1 MKLTEQEIIHTSER
15 GTITLVTDENGCEY
29 VRKTGSF
36 NTETLSKIAEIN
48 SPFIAR
54 IADNSDTEIVMEYV
68 SGTPLSALAV
78 PTSQLPEIVCEICD
92 GLTALH
98 NAGVIHRDI
107 KPSNIML
114 TDYGHIKIID
124 FDAARVKK
132 PEAEK
137 DTSFIGTDGFAPPEQ
152 YGFTQTD
159 ERSDIYALGVTIK
172 LLLKENYD
180 SSFLRAVAEKCMRF
194 NPDERY
200 SSAQKVKRAVIL
212 RRYRAVPIACA
223 AVIAVSGIVLAVTFV
238 INKTNDVPV
247 SAPVSETTEQTV
259 GIITDA
265 VATTNTDASAETT
278 TVPQTSEIITA
289 EQTVG
294 IITDVVT
301 TVDTSVF
308 TEVTTTSQTTEMTS
322 AAEAAK
328 PEISFLPKGFP
339 ALPDD
344 ITKVDD
350 TEHVKKIEWE
360 KLGQDDIS
368 TLIDNITEWLGESAE
383 VDDKSTRMGRTIQWK
398 CSNNT
403 FSGYIILLYVEDTE
417 KYSAF
422 PQCRLSFS
430 AIETL

>member
-1 MKLTEQEIIHTSER
+1 MEITEQEIIHTSER
-15 GTITLVTDENGCEY
+15 GTITLVTDENGREY

-36 NTETLSKIAEIN
+36 NTETLSRIAAID
-48 SPFIAR
+48 SPFLVR
-54 IADNSDTEIVMEYV
+54 LYDCSDAEIVMEYV

-92 GLTALH
+92 GLSALH
-98 NAGVIHRDI
+98 DAGVIYRDI

-124 FDAARVKK
+124 FDAARIKK

-172 LLLKENYD
+172 LLLKENYEK
-180 SSFLRAVAEKCMRF
+180 SPLRAVAEKCMRF
-194 NPDERY
+194 NPEERY
-200 SSAQKVKRAVIL
+200 ATAQKVKRAVIL
-212 RRYRAVPIACA
+212 RRYRAVPIACVSVVA
-223 AVIAVSGIVLAVTFV
+223 IAGVVLAVTFM
-238 INKTNDVPV
+238 INKTNAVPV
-247 SAPVSETTEQTV
+247 SAPVSEMSEHTV
-259 GIITDA
+259 SIITDA
-265 VATTNTDASAETT
+265 VTATTVDLRTEQT
-278 TVPQTSEIITA
+278 TVSQTSEITTEQTADIITGFITTADATTLAEVMTTPLTA
-289 EQTVG
+289 EL
-294 IITDVVT
+294 T
-301 TVDTSVF
+301 TV
-308 TEVTTTSQTTEMTS
+308 
-322 AAEAAK
+322 AETAK
-328 PEISFLPKGFP
+328 SEISFLPEGFP
-339 ALPDD
+339 ALPNG

-350 TEHVKKIEWE
+350 TEHIKKIEWE
-360 KLGQDDIS
+360 KLAQDDVS
-368 TLIDNITEWLGESAE
+368 TLIDNITKWLGESAE

-422 PQCRLSFS
+422 PQCRLSIS
-430 AIETL
+430 IADS

>member
-1 MKLTEQEIIHTSER
+1 MKLTEQGVLHTSER
-15 GTITLVTDENGCEY
+15 GAIALVTDENGREY

-36 NTETLSKIAEIN
+36 NTETLSRIAAID
-48 SPFIAR
+48 SPFIVR
-54 IADNSDTEIVMEYV
+54 MYDCSDAEIVMEYV

-78 PTSQLPEIVCEICD
+78 PASQLPEIVCEICD
-92 GLTALH
+92 GLSALH
-98 NAGVIHRDI
+98 DAGVIHRDI

-152 YGFTQTD
+152 YGFMQTD

-200 SSAQKVKRAVIL
+200 SSAQKVKHAVIL
-212 RRYRAVPIACA
+212 RRYHAVPIACA
-223 AVIAVSGIVLAVTFV
+223 AVITVVGIVLAVTFMFSRTDA
-238 INKTNDVPV
+238 I
-247 SAPVSETTEQTV
+247 PVSETTEQTV

-265 VATTNTDASAETT
+265 TAETT
-278 TVPQTSEIITA
+278 TVPQTSEITTA
-289 EQTVG
+289 EQTV
-294 IITDVVT
+294 ITT
-301 TVDTSVF
+301 AF
-308 TEVTTTSQTTEMTS
+308 AKITTTPQTTEMTT
-322 AAEAAK
+322 AEDTAN
-328 PEISFLPKGFP
+328 PEIPFLPKGFP
-339 ALPDD
+339 ALPDGV
-344 ITKVDD
+344 TKVDD

-360 KLGQDDIS
+360 KLAQDDAS
-368 TLIDNITEWLGESAE
+368 ALIDNITKWLGETAK
-383 VDDKSTRMGRTIQWK
+383 VDDRSTRMGRTIQWK

-422 PQCRLSFS
+422 PQCRISI
-430 AIETL
+430 AENK